1 MDLYNLNS
9 VQGLPDAELKILH
22 DLIIVWEQKRGNN
35 QKRVEYYLG
44 HNSLDNLGIAIPKEM
59 EGKLKE
65 NIGWATRA
73 VNSLAVRS
81 RFDGFVFDGDND
93 FGLERVLSDN
103 NFKQLYSQTVTSELI
118 NSCAFMT
125 VSKGGEGEPE
135 VLVNAYSALTASA
148 MWDIRHKCISCG
160 LTVVDVKQN
169 PLNEQQDEPVWVNLY
184 TKTHVWEIKRDD
196 VGQPWHAYG
205 NEHKMGRPLM
215 EPLVYR
221 KELLRPF
228 GRSRISRAVMS
239 IVDNAVRTQA
249 RAELCAEFYSRPQR
263 YLLGASDEVFED
275 KTKWE
280 AYTGSIFAVSKD
292 EDGDTPQYGQLASA
306 SMQPHLDQLKSLA
319 AQFAGETNI
328 PLSELGVVSDN
339 PSSAEAIYAAKEALV
354 IEAED
359 LNASNGDSLKNV
371 GKMIIAILE
380 NKKFAELDEQV
391 RSIQPIFK
399 SPDRQSASA
408 QADATSKMI
417 ASIPWLANTEVIL
430 EFLGFNE
437 EQRTRMQSD
446 KAKWEAQQAIY
457 NSMAANATQQA
468 QEVKA
473 QDDTSTTAGGNEQ
486 SNQPVVA
493 TDTEV
498 SES

>member
-1 MDLYNLNS
+1 MDLYDVTN
-9 VQGLPDAELKILH
+9 VIGLPDYETKLLH

-65 NIGWATRA
+65 NIGWATKA

-81 RFDGFVFDGDND
+81 RFDGFVFDGKDD
-93 FGLERVLSDN
+93 FGIERILSDN
-103 NFKQLYSQTVTSELI
+103 NFKPLYSQTVTSELI

-125 VSKGGEGEPE
+125 VSKGREGEPD

-148 MWDIRHKCISCG
+148 MWDMRNKCISCG

-169 PLNEQQDEPVWVNLY
+169 PLNEMQDEPVWVNLY
-184 TKTHVWEIKRDD
+184 TKTHVWEIRRED
-196 VGQPWHAYG
+196 VGQPWYAYG
-205 NEHKMGRPLM
+205 NEHKMGRPLI
-215 EPLVYR
+215 EPLVYKR
-221 KELLRPF
+221 ELLRPF

-263 YLLGASDEVFED
+263 YLLGASDDAFED

-292 EDGDTPQYGQLASA
+292 DDGDTPQYGQLASA
-306 SMQPHLDQLKSLA
+306 SMQPHLDQLRILA

-328 PLSELGVVSDN
+328 PLSELGVISDN
-339 PSSAEAIYAAKEALV
+339 PSSADAIYAAKEALI

-359 LNASNGDSLKNV
+359 LNASNGDALKNV
-371 GKMIIAILE
+371 GKMIIAILQ
-380 NKKFAELDEQV
+380 NKKFSELGDKE
-391 RSIQPIFK
+391 RTIQSIFK
-399 SPDRQSASA
+399 SPDRQSPSA

-417 ASIPWLANTEVIL
+417 ASIPWMANTEVIL

-437 EQRTRMQSD
+437 EQRTRMKSD
-446 KAKWEAQQAIY
+446 KEKYEAQQAIY
-457 NSMAANATQQA
+457 NAMALNATQQT
-468 QEVKA
+468 QEVKG
-473 QDDTSTTAGGNEQ
+473 QDDTSTNAGGNEQ
-486 SNQPVVA
+486 PNQPVIRA
-493 TDTEV
+493 NTEV
-498 SES
+498 AEG